1 MYIGELAKLSGAT
14 PKAIRH
20 YEALGLLGKV
30 QRSGVYRCYGAS
42 ELAQI
47 RLIKQAQLLGF
58 KLSELATSLAAHA
71 GQPDWLGL
79 SQQIQEKRQAVQTE
93 IARLTSLD
101 LQLTEVHQE
110 ILSCLGGEPSTALAE
125 LACSAPELF
134 AHGADKNKPAPA

>member
-30 QRSGVYRCYGAS
+30 QRSGVYRCYGES

-71 GQPDWLGL
+71 GQPDWLALGL
-79 SQQIQEKRQAVQTE
+79 QIQQKRQAVQAE

-101 LQLTEVHQE
+101 LQLAE
-110 ILSCLGGEPSTALAE
+110 IHLELLSCLGSEPSTALAE
-125 LACSAPELF
+125 LACSAPEF
-134 AHGADKNKPAPA
+134 SGASASKK

>member
-20 YEALGLLGKV
+20 YEVLGLLGKV
-30 QRSGVYRCYGAS
+30 PRSGVYRSYGAP

-58 KLSELATSLAAHA
+58 KLSELATSLAAQA
-71 GQPDWLGL
+71 GQADWLALG
-79 SQQIQEKRQAVQTE
+79 QQILQKRQAVQAE

-101 LQLTEVHQE
+101 LQLAEIHQE
-110 ILSCLGGEPSTALAE
+110 LLSCLGSEPSTALAE
-125 LACSAPELF
+125 LACSALEF
-134 AHGADKNKPAPA
+134 SGASASKK